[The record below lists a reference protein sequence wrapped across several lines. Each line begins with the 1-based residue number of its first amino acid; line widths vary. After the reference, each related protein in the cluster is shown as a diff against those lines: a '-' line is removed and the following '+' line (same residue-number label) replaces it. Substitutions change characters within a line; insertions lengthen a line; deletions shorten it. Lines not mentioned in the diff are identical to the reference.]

1 MVLKTR
7 YNLIKAAAVLLSLA
21 LSFSL
26 SAQDAQPAQKGGT
39 GAAPAN
45 APKAETS
52 PAKSSAD
59 TVGVG
64 LKQVTDELRSCQ
76 TRAMVNR
83 RKERHDQEGATTKSK
98 SGILGGAALLDAP
111 EDEEYVKEM
120 ERLLQLE
127 LGNVKKT
134 IEEVMEKH
142 KKYVLLFPEEK
153 RYQEITLEDVQQTF
167 KDGEFVGIKKV
178 LAINYDAN
186 GSIDCVVLDSYTRN
200 LDNSNLWTRKILRL
214 FYPDVQFMEL
224 ETHRFNYKLTTF
236 LERTSP
242 WVQLKAIRAAFRE
255 LRTTLY
261 TMDRYMAD
269 RQERQKKII
278 GWQIDF

>member
-1 MVLKTR
+1 M
-7 YNLIKAAAVLLSLA
+7 
-21 LSFSL
+21 
-26 SAQDAQPAQKGGT
+26 
-39 GAAPAN
+39 
-45 APKAETS
+45 
-52 PAKSSAD
+52 
-59 TVGVG
+59 
-64 LKQVTDELRSCQ
+64 LR
-76 TRAMVNR
+76 
-83 RKERHDQEGATTKSK
+83 
-98 SGILGGAALLDAP
+98 
-111 EDEEYVKEM
+111 
-120 ERLLQLE
+120 
-127 LGNVKKT
+127 
-134 IEEVMEKH
+134 
-142 KKYVLLFPEEK
+142 
-153 RYQEITLEDVQQTF
+153 
-167 KDGEFVGIKKV
+167 KKV

-200 LDNSNLWTRKILRL
+200 LDNENLWTRKILRL

-269 RQERQKKII
+269 RQDRQKKII